1 MAKLLE
7 TTQQKKLKRN
17 KGILAKYNSL
27 KQTMTTRA
35 AQPLIADMYGI
46 SPDTVKKILFDPSYP
61 CSPLPQ
67 PETTDVA
74 TTTEE
79 LKTMPQ

>member
-1 MAKLLE
+1 MAKMKE
-7 TTQQKKLKRN
+7 TTKEKKLKRN
-17 KGILAKYNSL
+17 KGILAEYNAL

-35 AQPLIADMYGI
+35 AQPLIADMFNI
-46 SPDTVKKILFDPSYP
+46 SADTVKKILFDPSYP

-67 PETTDVA
+67 PETMDVA
-74 TTTEE
+74 ATTEE